1 MTHSGS
7 VWRAVAGNPFR
18 FLLSRWPWRC
28 LAYLLGTVVLAPAA
42 WLAMLP
48 LAAFPPTLVLAGV
61 PIGALERR
69 RLGLFERAPMR
80 SPHAAAP
87 GGVGAWLRRRLVES
101 ATWRE
106 LGYTVCLLS
115 VLFAIDLVGLFVLFV
130 CVTLLALP
138 LRVAAGIT
146 NWVNIQLGGSVVDTM
161 GEAWLAAAIAL
172 PVTIV
177 TVYALCLLAAGQAA
191 FARWLL
197 GPTQAELNL
206 RVEELSTS
214 RMRLVDAFEA
224 ERRRIERDLHDGAQ
238 QHLVLLNM
246 NLGLM
251 EAELGGQD
259 QRMAELARDAR
270 RQARQALTAIR
281 ELIRGIHPQVLTDLG
296 LAAAVGELAERC
308 PVPVELDLALDRR
321 LPVAVESTAYFV
333 VSEAMTNTVRHAG
346 AGRITVS
353 GGFAGG
359 RLRVAIGDDGRGG
372 ADPARGS
379 GLRGL
384 ADRVAVLDGTLVI
397 DSPERGP
404 TTVRIELPCHC
415 E

>member
-28 LAYLLGTVVLAPAA
+28 LAYLLSTVVLASAA
-42 WLAMLP
+42 WPAMLA
-48 LAAFPPTLVLAGV
+48 LLLFPPVLVLAGV
-61 PIGALERR
+61 PIGVLERR
-69 RLGLFERAPMR
+69 RLGLLERVPVR
-80 SPHAAAP
+80 SPHAASP
-87 GGVGAWLRRRLVES
+87 GGVGTWLRRRLMES

-138 LRVAAGIT
+138 LCVAAGIT
-146 NWVNIQLGGSVVDTM
+146 SRVNIRLGGSVVDTM

-197 GPTQAELNL
+197 SPTQAELNL

-251 EAELGGQD
+251 EAELGGQE
-259 QRMAELARDAR
+259 QRMAELVRDAR

-281 ELIRGIHPQVLTDLG
+281 ELIRGIHPQILTDLG

-321 LPVAVESTAYFV
+321 LPAAVESTAYFV

-346 AGRITVS
+346 AGRITVN
-353 GGFAGG
+353 GGFVSG

-397 DSPERGP
+397 DSPEGGP